1 MPWSIALGRALALM
15 PVFEP
20 ASATDAVFASSYVLY
35 SSCSYLNHTAKN
47 ILIGTAGA
55 AGLFL
60 ASAATANADTAH
72 KVAKNDTVWDLSQ
85 KYGVSVE
92 SIETLNKIDQNSHLI
107 VTGQTLQIPAKN
119 DARQQEDK
127 TTEATHEVSVKNG
140 DSLWSIAQ
148 AENTTVDKLRSLNG
162 LAADEN
168 LIYPGQ
174 TLKVSGAAQAA
185 AQTQT
190 TSADTQ
196 QASAQTQQSAQ
207 QTASADQTQQA
218 AATNTQTQQEAST
231 AANSEAS
238 QQQHVQVV
246 VSANHT
252 THTVVSGESLWSI
265 AQAYGVTVDSL
276 RQSNNLGATLVAGTT
291 LTINDPTKTPAQQQT
306 QAAQQQTQAAQAEA
320 SAQTQQATPSSNN
333 AQQQQT
339 QQQTQ
344 QQAQPSSSS
353 SQQQSAPAQQQAQTT
368 QAPAASSSISGS
380 AVAAYAQQFIGVPY
394 VSGGK
399 TPSGF
404 DCSGF
409 THYVYAH
416 FGKEIGGWTVPQ
428 ESAGTQISV
437 SQAQV
442 GDLLFWGARGNTYHV
457 AIYLGGGQYIAAPEP
472 GQSVKIG
479 NISYFQPSFAVHV
492 N

>member
-1 MPWSIALGRALALM
+1 M

-127 TTEATHEVSVKNG
+127 TTEATHEVSVKDG

-162 LAADEN
+162 LATDEN

-218 AATNTQTQQEAST
+218 AATNAQTQQEAST

-368 QAPAASSSISGS
+368 QAPVASSSISGS

>member
-1 MPWSIALGRALALM
+1 M

-218 AATNTQTQQEAST
+218 TATNAQTQQEAST

-306 QAAQQQTQAAQAEA
+306 QAAQQQTQAAQAPVA
-320 SAQTQQATPSSNN
+320 
-333 AQQQQT
+333 
-339 QQQTQ
+339 
-344 QQAQPSSSS
+344 SSSS
-353 SQQQSAPAQQQAQTT
+353 
-368 QAPAASSSISGS
+368 SGS

-428 ESAGTQISV
+428 ESAGTQTKR
-437 SQAQV
+437 QNRQYQ
-442 GDLLFWGARGNTYHV
+442 LLPTFICCSRKLSNDSKR
-457 AIYLGGGQYIAAPEP
+457 LRRM
-472 GQSVKIG
+472 
-479 NISYFQPSFAVHV
+479 
-492 N
+492 

>member
-1 MPWSIALGRALALM
+1 MFYIA
-15 PVFEP
+15 V
-20 ASATDAVFASSYVLY
+20 VVI
-35 SSCSYLNHTAKN
+35 LNHTAKN

-72 KVAKNDTVWDLSQ
+72 KVVKNDTVWDLSQ
-85 KYGVSVE
+85 KYGVSIE

-127 TTEATHEVSVKNG
+127 TTEATHEVSVKDG
-140 DSLWSIAQ
+140 DSLWTIAQ
-148 AENTTVDKLRSLNG
+148 AENTTVDKLRSLNN
-162 LAADEN
+162 LKADEN

-174 TLKVSGAAQAA
+174 TLKVPGAAQAA

-196 QASAQTQQSAQ
+196 QASAQTQQPAQ
-207 QTASADQTQQA
+207 QTAAADQTQQA
-218 AATNTQTQQEAST
+218 AATNAQTQQEAST

-238 QQQHVQVV
+238 QQQQVQVV

-291 LTINDPTKTPAQQQT
+291 LTINDPTKNPAQQQT
-306 QAAQQQTQAAQAEA
+306 KAAQQQNQAAQAEA
-320 SAQTQQATPSSNN
+320 STQTQQATQSSNN
-333 AQQQQT
+333 AQ

-353 SQQQSAPAQQQAQTT
+353 SQQQSAPAQQQATPT
-368 QAPAASSSISGS
+368 PAASSSISGS

-457 AIYLGGGQYIAAPEP
+457 AIYLGGGQYITAPEP

-479 NISYFQPSFAVHV
+479 NIRYFQPSFAVHV

>member
-1 MPWSIALGRALALM
+1 M
-15 PVFEP
+15 PVFKP
-20 ASATDAVFASSYVLY
+20 ASAADAVFASSYVLY

-72 KVAKNDTVWDLSQ
+72 KVVKNDTVWDLSQ
-85 KYGVSVE
+85 KYGVSIE

-119 DARQQEDK
+119 DAGQQEDK
-127 TTEATHEVSVKNG
+127 TTEATHEVSVKGG
-140 DSLWSIAQ
+140 DSLWTIAQ

-162 LAADEN
+162 LASDET

-174 TLKVSGAAQAA
+174 TLKVSGAAQATS
-185 AQTQT
+185 QPQ

-196 QASAQTQQSAQ
+196 QASAQTQTQQSAQ
-207 QTASADQTQQA
+207 QTASSDQS
-218 AATNTQTQQEAST
+218 QQEAST
-231 AANSEAS
+231 NAQTQQADTQQTSSAAASSEAS
-238 QQQHVQVV
+238 QQQQVQVV

-265 AQAYGVTVDSL
+265 AQDYGVTVDSL

-291 LTINDPTKTPAQQQT
+291 LTINDPTKTPAQQQ
-306 QAAQQQTQAAQAEA
+306 QQTQTTQAEA
-320 SAQTQQATPSSNN
+320 STQTQQASQSNNN
-333 AQQQQT
+333 AQ

-344 QQAQPSSSS
+344 QQAQPSSSG
-353 SQQQSAPAQQQAQTT
+353 SQQQSAPAQQQASQT
-368 QAPAASSSISGS
+368 PAASSSISGS

>member
-1 MPWSIALGRALALM
+1 M

-127 TTEATHEVSVKNG
+127 TTEATHEVSVKDG

-196 QASAQTQQSAQ
+196 QASA
-207 QTASADQTQQA
+207 DQTQQA
-218 AATNTQTQQEAST
+218 AATNAQTQQEAST

-238 QQQHVQVV
+238 QKQQVQVV

-306 QAAQQQTQAAQAEA
+306 QAAQQQTQATQEEA
-320 SAQTQQATPSSNN
+320 STQTQQATPSSNN
-333 AQQQQT
+333 AQ

-368 QAPAASSSISGS
+368 QAPVASSSISGS

-479 NISYFQPSFAVHV
+479 NICYFQPSFAVHV

>member
-1 MPWSIALGRALALM
+1 M
-15 PVFEP
+15 PVFKP
-20 ASATDAVFASSYVLY
+20 ASAADAVFASSYVLY

-72 KVAKNDTVWDLSQ
+72 KVVKNDTVWDLSQ
-85 KYGVSVE
+85 KYGVSIE

-119 DARQQEDK
+119 DAGQQEDK
-127 TTEATHEVSVKNG
+127 TTEATHEVSVKGG
-140 DSLWSIAQ
+140 DSLWTIAQ

-162 LAADEN
+162 LASDET

-174 TLKVSGAAQAA
+174 TLKVSGTAQATS
-185 AQTQT
+185 QPQ

-196 QASAQTQQSAQ
+196 QASAQTQTQQSAQ
-207 QTASADQTQQA
+207 QTVSSDQS
-218 AATNTQTQQEAST
+218 QQEAST
-231 AANSEAS
+231 NAQTQQADTQQTSSAAASSEAS
-238 QQQHVQVV
+238 QQQQVQVV

-265 AQAYGVTVDSL
+265 AQDYGVTVDSL

-291 LTINDPTKTPAQQQT
+291 LTINDPTKTPAQQQ
-306 QAAQQQTQAAQAEA
+306 QQTQTTQAEA
-320 SAQTQQATPSSNN
+320 STQTQQASQSNNN
-333 AQQQQT
+333 AQQK
-339 QQQTQ
+339 QTQ

-353 SQQQSAPAQQQAQTT
+353 SQQQSAPAQQQASQT
-368 QAPAASSSISGS
+368 PAASSSISGS

>member
-1 MPWSIALGRALALM
+1 MHHPMFYIA
-15 PVFEP
+15 V
-20 ASATDAVFASSYVLY
+20 VVI
-35 SSCSYLNHTAKN
+35 LNHTAKN

-72 KVAKNDTVWDLSQ
+72 KVVKNDTVWDLSQ
-85 KYGVSVE
+85 KYGVSIE

-119 DARQQEDK
+119 DAKQQEDK
-127 TTEATHEVSVKNG
+127 TTEATHEVSVKDG
-140 DSLWSIAQ
+140 DSLWTIAQ
-148 AENTTVDKLRSLNG
+148 AENTTVDKLRSLNN
-162 LAADEN
+162 LKADEN

-174 TLKVSGAAQAA
+174 TLKVPGAAQAA

-190 TSADTQ
+190 TSTDTQ
-196 QASAQTQQSAQ
+196 QASAQTQQPAQ
-207 QTASADQTQQA
+207 QNASADQTQQA
-218 AATNTQTQQEAST
+218 AATNAQTQQEAST

-238 QQQHVQVV
+238 QQQQVQVV

-291 LTINDPTKTPAQQQT
+291 LTINDPTKNPAQQQT
-306 QAAQQQTQAAQAEA
+306 QAAQQQKQAAQAEA
-320 SAQTQQATPSSNN
+320 STQTQQATQSSNN
-333 AQQQQT
+333 AQ

-353 SQQQSAPAQQQAQTT
+353 SQQQSAPAQQQATPT
-368 QAPAASSSISGS
+368 PAASSSISGS

-457 AIYLGGGQYIAAPEP
+457 AIYLGGGQYITAPEP

-479 NISYFQPSFAVHV
+479 NIRYFQPSFAVHV

>member
-1 MPWSIALGRALALM
+1 MFYIA
-15 PVFEP
+15 V
-20 ASATDAVFASSYVLY
+20 VVI
-35 SSCSYLNHTAKN
+35 LNHTAKN

-72 KVAKNDTVWDLSQ
+72 KVVKNDTVWDLSQ
-85 KYGVSVE
+85 KYGVSIE

-127 TTEATHEVSVKNG
+127 TTEATHEVSVKDG
-140 DSLWSIAQ
+140 DSLWTIAQ
-148 AENTTVDKLRSLNG
+148 AENTTVDKLRSLNN
-162 LAADEN
+162 LKADEN

-174 TLKVSGAAQAA
+174 TLKVPGAAQAA

-190 TSADTQ
+190 TSTDTQ
-196 QASAQTQQSAQ
+196 QASAQTQQPAQ
-207 QTASADQTQQA
+207 QNASADQTQQA
-218 AATNTQTQQEAST
+218 AATNAQTQQEAST

-238 QQQHVQVV
+238 QQQQVQVV

-291 LTINDPTKTPAQQQT
+291 LTINDPTKNPAQQQT
-306 QAAQQQTQAAQAEA
+306 QAAQQQKQAAQAEA
-320 SAQTQQATPSSNN
+320 STQTQQATQSSNN
-333 AQQQQT
+333 AQ

-353 SQQQSAPAQQQAQTT
+353 SQQQFAPAQQQATPT
-368 QAPAASSSISGS
+368 PAASSSISGS

-457 AIYLGGGQYIAAPEP
+457 AIYLGGGQYITAPEP

-479 NISYFQPSFAVHV
+479 NIRYFQPSFAVHV

>member
-1 MPWSIALGRALALM
+1 MFYIA
-15 PVFEP
+15 V
-20 ASATDAVFASSYVLY
+20 VVI
-35 SSCSYLNHTAKN
+35 LNHTAKN

-72 KVAKNDTVWDLSQ
+72 KVVKNDTVWDLSQ
-85 KYGVSVE
+85 KYGVSIE

-127 TTEATHEVSVKNG
+127 TTEATHEVSVKDG
-140 DSLWSIAQ
+140 DSLWTIAQ
-148 AENTTVDKLRSLNG
+148 AENTTVDKLRSLNN
-162 LAADEN
+162 LKADEN

-174 TLKVSGAAQAA
+174 TLKVPGAAQAA

-196 QASAQTQQSAQ
+196 QASAQTQQPAQ

-218 AATNTQTQQEAST
+218 AATNAQTQQEAST

-238 QQQHVQVV
+238 QQQQVQVV

-291 LTINDPTKTPAQQQT
+291 LTINDPTKNPAQQQT
-306 QAAQQQTQAAQAEA
+306 QAAQQQKQAAQAEA
-320 SAQTQQATPSSNN
+320 STQTQQATQSSNN
-333 AQQQQT
+333 AQ

-353 SQQQSAPAQQQAQTT
+353 SQQQSAPAQQQATPT
-368 QAPAASSSISGS
+368 PAASSSISGS

-457 AIYLGGGQYIAAPEP
+457 AIYLGGGQYITAPEP

-479 NISYFQPSFAVHV
+479 NIRYFQPSFAVHV

>member
-1 MPWSIALGRALALM
+1 M
-15 PVFEP
+15 
-20 ASATDAVFASSYVLY
+20 
-35 SSCSYLNHTAKN
+35 NHKAKN

-72 KVAKNDTVWDLSQ
+72 KVVKNDTVWDLSQ

-119 DARQQEDK
+119 DAKQQANK

-140 DSLWSIAQ
+140 DSLWTIAQ
-148 AENTTVDKLRSLNG
+148 AENTTVDKLRSLNN
-162 LAADEN
+162 LKADEN

-174 TLKVSGAAQAA
+174 TLKVSGAAQVA

-190 TSADTQ
+190 TSANTQQAATQTQ
-196 QASAQTQQSAQ
+196 QASAQTQQAAQ
-207 QTASADQTQQA
+207 QNAAADPAQQA
-218 AATNTQTQQEAST
+218 AATNVQTQQEASNT
-231 AANSEAS
+231 ANSEAS
-238 QQQHVQVV
+238 QQQKVKVV

-306 QAAQQQTQAAQAEA
+306 QAAQQQTQTVQATD
-320 SAQTQQATPSSNN
+320 SAQTQQATQSSNN
-333 AQQQQT
+333 AQQTQQT
-339 QQQTQ
+339 QQP
-344 QQAQPSSSS
+344 AQ
-353 SQQQSAPAQQQAQTT
+353 QQQSAPV
-368 QAPAASSSISGS
+368 ASSSISGS
-380 AVAAYAQQFIGVPY
+380 AVAAYAKRFSGVPY
-394 VSGGK
+394 VYGGK

-409 THYVYAH
+409 TSYVYAH
-416 FGKEIGGWTVPQ
+416 FGKNIGGWTVPQ

-437 SQAQV
+437 SQAQP

-479 NISYFQPSFAVHV
+479 NICYFQPSFAVHV

>member
-1 MPWSIALGRALALM
+1 M

-127 TTEATHEVSVKNG
+127 TTEATHEVSVKDG

-190 TSADTQ
+190 ASADTQ

-218 AATNTQTQQEAST
+218 AATNAQTQQEAST
-231 AANSEAS
+231 AANSETS
-238 QQQHVQVV
+238 QKQQVQVV

-306 QAAQQQTQAAQAEA
+306 QAAQQQTQ
-320 SAQTQQATPSSNN
+320 
-333 AQQQQT
+333 
-339 QQQTQ
+339 QTQ

-368 QAPAASSSISGS
+368 QAPVASSSISGS

-479 NISYFQPSFAVHV
+479 NICYFQPSFAVHV

>member
-1 MPWSIALGRALALM
+1 MFYIA
-15 PVFEP
+15 V
-20 ASATDAVFASSYVLY
+20 VVI
-35 SSCSYLNHTAKN
+35 LNHTAKN
-47 ILIGTAGA
+47 ILIGAAGA

-72 KVAKNDTVWDLSQ
+72 KVVKSDTVWDLSQ
-85 KYGVSVE
+85 KYGVSVK

-127 TTEATHEVSVKNG
+127 TTEATHEVSVKDG
-140 DSLWSIAQ
+140 DSLWLIAQ
-148 AENTTVDKLRSLNG
+148 AENTTVDKLRSLNN
-162 LAADEN
+162 LKADEN

-174 TLKVSGAAQAA
+174 TLKVPGAAQAA
-185 AQTQT
+185 AQTQM

-196 QASAQTQQSAQ
+196 QASAQTQQPAQ
-207 QTASADQTQQA
+207 QNTSADQTQQA
-218 AATNTQTQQEAST
+218 AATNAQTQQESST

-238 QQQHVQVV
+238 QQQKVQVV

-306 QAAQQQTQAAQAEA
+306 QAAQQQTQAAQQQTQAAQTEA
-320 SAQTQQATPSSNN
+320 STQTQQTTQSSNN

-339 QQQTQ
+339 QQQS
-344 QQAQPSSSS
+344 QPSSSS
-353 SQQQSAPAQQQAQTT
+353 SQQQSAPAQQQAT

-479 NISYFQPSFAVHV
+479 NIRYFQPSFAVHV

>member
-1 MPWSIALGRALALM
+1 M

-20 ASATDAVFASSYVLY
+20 VSATDAVFASSYVLY

-127 TTEATHEVSVKNG
+127 TTEATHEVSVKDG

-218 AATNTQTQQEAST
+218 TATNVQTQQEAST
-231 AANSEAS
+231 AANSETS
-238 QQQHVQVV
+238 QKQQVQVV

-291 LTINDPTKTPAQQQT
+291 LTINDPTKTPSQQQT
-306 QAAQQQTQAAQAEA
+306 QA
-320 SAQTQQATPSSNN
+320 
-333 AQQQQT
+333 
-339 QQQTQ
+339 
-344 QQAQPSSSS
+344 
-353 SQQQSAPAQQQAQTT
+353 AQQQAQTT
-368 QAPAASSSISGS
+368 QAPVASSSISGS

-479 NISYFQPSFAVHV
+479 NIRYFQPSFAVHV

>member
-1 MPWSIALGRALALM
+1 MFYIA
-15 PVFEP
+15 V
-20 ASATDAVFASSYVLY
+20 VVI
-35 SSCSYLNHTAKN
+35 LNHTAKN
-47 ILIGTAGA
+47 ILIGAAGA

-72 KVAKNDTVWDLSQ
+72 KVVKNDTVWDLSQ
-85 KYGVSVE
+85 KYGVSVK

-127 TTEATHEVSVKNG
+127 TTEATHEVSVKDG
-140 DSLWSIAQ
+140 DSLWLIAQ
-148 AENTTVDKLRSLNG
+148 AENTTVDKLRSLNN
-162 LAADEN
+162 LKADEH

-174 TLKVSGAAQAA
+174 TLKVPGAAQAA
-185 AQTQT
+185 AQTQM

-196 QASAQTQQSAQ
+196 QASAQTQQPAQ

-218 AATNTQTQQEAST
+218 AATNAQTQQAAATNAQTQQEAS
-231 AANSEAS
+231 
-238 QQQHVQVV
+238 QQQKVQVV

-320 SAQTQQATPSSNN
+320 STQTQQTTQSSNN

-339 QQQTQ
+339 QQQS
-344 QQAQPSSSS
+344 QPSSSS
-353 SQQQSAPAQQQAQTT
+353 SQQQSAPAQQQAT

-479 NISYFQPSFAVHV
+479 NIRYFQPSFAVHV

>member
-1 MPWSIALGRALALM
+1 M

-20 ASATDAVFASSYVLY
+20 VSATDAVFASSYVLY

-127 TTEATHEVSVKNG
+127 TTEATHEVSVKDG

-190 TSADTQ
+190 ASADTQ

-218 AATNTQTQQEAST
+218 ATTNVQAQQEAST
-231 AANSEAS
+231 AANSETS
-238 QQQHVQVV
+238 QKQQVQVV

-306 QAAQQQTQAAQAEA
+306 QAAQQQTQATQAEA

-368 QAPAASSSISGS
+368 QAPVASSSISGS

-479 NISYFQPSFAVHV
+479 NIRYFQPSFAVHV

>member
-1 MPWSIALGRALALM
+1 MFYIA
-15 PVFEP
+15 V
-20 ASATDAVFASSYVLY
+20 VVI
-35 SSCSYLNHTAKN
+35 LNHTAKN

-72 KVAKNDTVWDLSQ
+72 KVVKNDTVWDLSQ
-85 KYGVSVE
+85 KYGVSIE

-127 TTEATHEVSVKNG
+127 TTEATHEVSVKDG
-140 DSLWSIAQ
+140 DSLWTIAQ
-148 AENTTVDKLRSLNG
+148 AENTTVDKLRSLNN
-162 LAADEN
+162 LKADEN

-174 TLKVSGAAQAA
+174 TLKVPGAAQAA
-185 AQTQT
+185 ARTQT

-196 QASAQTQQSAQ
+196 QASAQTQQPAQ
-207 QTASADQTQQA
+207 QNASADQTQQA
-218 AATNTQTQQEAST
+218 AATNAQTQQEAST

-238 QQQHVQVV
+238 QQQQVQVV

-291 LTINDPTKTPAQQQT
+291 LTINDPTKNPAQQQT
-306 QAAQQQTQAAQAEA
+306 QAAQQQKQAAQAEA
-320 SAQTQQATPSSNN
+320 STQTQQATQSSNN
-333 AQQQQT
+333 AQ

-353 SQQQSAPAQQQAQTT
+353 SQQQSAPAQQQATPT
-368 QAPAASSSISGS
+368 PAASSSISGS

-457 AIYLGGGQYIAAPEP
+457 AIYLGGGQYITAPEP

-479 NISYFQPSFAVHV
+479 NIRYFQPSFAVHV

>member
-1 MPWSIALGRALALM
+1 M
-15 PVFEP
+15 
-20 ASATDAVFASSYVLY
+20 
-35 SSCSYLNHTAKN
+35 NHTAKN

-72 KVAKNDTVWDLSQ
+72 KVVKNDTVWDLSQ
-85 KYGVSVE
+85 KYGVSVK

-127 TTEATHEVSVKNG
+127 TTEATHEVSVKDG
-140 DSLWSIAQ
+140 DSLWLIAQ
-148 AENTTVDKLRSLNG
+148 AENTTVDKLRSLNN
-162 LAADEN
+162 LKADEN

-174 TLKVSGAAQAA
+174 TLKVPGAAQAA
-185 AQTQT
+185 AQTQM

-196 QASAQTQQSAQ
+196 QASAQTQQPAQ

-218 AATNTQTQQEAST
+218 AATNAQTQQAAATNAQTQQEAS
-231 AANSEAS
+231 
-238 QQQHVQVV
+238 QQQKVQVV

-320 SAQTQQATPSSNN
+320 STQTQQTTQSSNN

-339 QQQTQ
+339 QQQS
-344 QQAQPSSSS
+344 QPSSSS
-353 SQQQSAPAQQQAQTT
+353 SQQQSAPAQQQATQT
-368 QAPAASSSISGS
+368 PAASSSISGS

-479 NISYFQPSFAVHV
+479 NIRYFQPSFAVHV

>member
-1 MPWSIALGRALALM
+1 M
-15 PVFEP
+15 PVFDP

-72 KVAKNDTVWDLSQ
+72 KVVKNDTVWDLSQ

-119 DARQQEDK
+119 NAEKQENK

-140 DSLWSIAQ
+140 DSLWTIAQ

-162 LAADEN
+162 LAADETM
-168 LIYPGQ
+168 IHPGQ
-174 TLKVSGAAQAA
+174 TLKVSGIAQVTS
-185 AQTQT
+185 QSQ

-196 QASAQTQQSAQ
+196 QTSAQTQQAAQ
-207 QTASADQTQQA
+207 QTASANQSQQEASTNAQTQQA
-218 AATNTQTQQEAST
+218 DTQQASST

-238 QQQHVQVV
+238 QQKVQVV

-265 AQAYGVTVDSL
+265 AQDYGVTVDSL
-276 RQSNNLGATLVAGTT
+276 RQANNLGATLVAGTT
-291 LTINDPTKTPAQQQT
+291 LTINDPTKTPAQQQQTQTT
-306 QAAQQQTQAAQAEA
+306 QADA
-320 SAQTQQATPSSNN
+320 SAQSHQASQSSNN
-333 AQQQQT
+333 AQQQQ
-339 QQQTQ
+339 
-344 QQAQPSSSS
+344 QAQQPAQQSSSS
-353 SQQQSAPAQQQAQTT
+353 SQQQSATVQQQTT
-368 QAPAASSSISGS
+368 QTPAASSSISGS
-380 AVAAYAQQFIGVPY
+380 AIAAYAQQFIGVPY
-394 VSGGK
+394 VPGGK

-479 NISYFQPSFAVHV
+479 NIRYFQPSFAVHV

>member
-1 MPWSIALGRALALM
+1 M

-55 AGLFL
+55 TGLFL

-127 TTEATHEVSVKNG
+127 TTEATHEVSVKDG

-190 TSADTQ
+190 TSANTQ

-291 LTINDPTKTPAQQQT
+291 LTINDPAKTPAQQQT
-306 QAAQQQTQAAQAEA
+306 QAAQQQTQATQAEA
-320 SAQTQQATPSSNN
+320 SAQTQQATQSSNN

-368 QAPAASSSISGS
+368 QAPVASSSISGS

>member
-1 MPWSIALGRALALM
+1 M
-15 PVFEP
+15 
-20 ASATDAVFASSYVLY
+20 
-35 SSCSYLNHTAKN
+35 NHTAKN

-72 KVAKNDTVWDLSQ
+72 KVVKNDTVWDLSQ

-92 SIETLNKIDQNSHLI
+92 SIEMLNKIDQNSHLI

-127 TTEATHEVSVKNG
+127 TTEATHEVSVKDG

-148 AENTTVDKLRSLNG
+148 AENTTVDKLRSLNN
-162 LAADEN
+162 LKADEN

-174 TLKVSGAAQAA
+174 TLKVPGAAQAA
-185 AQTQT
+185 AQTQMT
-190 TSADTQ
+190 YADTQ

-218 AATNTQTQQEAST
+218 AATNAQTQQEAS
-231 AANSEAS
+231 
-238 QQQHVQVV
+238 QQQKVQVV

-320 SAQTQQATPSSNN
+320 STQTQQTTQSSNN

-339 QQQTQ
+339 QQQS
-344 QQAQPSSSS
+344 QPSSSS
-353 SQQQSAPAQQQAQTT
+353 SQQQSAPAQQQATQT
-368 QAPAASSSISGS
+368 PAASSSISGS

-479 NISYFQPSFAVHV
+479 NIRYFQPSFAVHV

>member
-1 MPWSIALGRALALM
+1 MQFLHHPMFYIA
-15 PVFEP
+15 V
-20 ASATDAVFASSYVLY
+20 VVI
-35 SSCSYLNHTAKN
+35 LNHTAKN

-72 KVAKNDTVWDLSQ
+72 KVVKNDTVWDLSQ
-85 KYGVSVE
+85 KYGVSIE

-127 TTEATHEVSVKNG
+127 TTEATHEVSVKDG
-140 DSLWSIAQ
+140 DSLWTIAQ
-148 AENTTVDKLRSLNG
+148 AENTTVDKLRSLNN
-162 LAADEN
+162 LKADEN

-174 TLKVSGAAQAA
+174 TLKVPGAVQAA

-196 QASAQTQQSAQ
+196 QASAQTQQPAQ

-218 AATNTQTQQEAST
+218 AATNAQTQQEAST
-231 AANSEAS
+231 AANSKAS
-238 QQQHVQVV
+238 QQQQVQVV

-291 LTINDPTKTPAQQQT
+291 LTINDPTKNPAQQQT
-306 QAAQQQTQAAQAEA
+306 QAAQQQKQAAQAEA
-320 SAQTQQATPSSNN
+320 STQTQQATQSSNN
-333 AQQQQT
+333 AQ

-353 SQQQSAPAQQQAQTT
+353 SQQQSAPAQQQATPT
-368 QAPAASSSISGS
+368 PAASSSISGS

-457 AIYLGGGQYIAAPEP
+457 AIYLGGGQYITAPEP

-479 NISYFQPSFAVHV
+479 NIRYFQPSFAVHV

>member
-1 MPWSIALGRALALM
+1 M
-15 PVFEP
+15 PVFKP
-20 ASATDAVFASSYVLY
+20 ASAADAVFASSYVLY

-72 KVAKNDTVWDLSQ
+72 KVVKNDTVWDLSQ
-85 KYGVSVE
+85 KYGVSIE

-119 DARQQEDK
+119 DAGQQEDK
-127 TTEATHEVSVKNG
+127 KTEATHEVSVKDG
-140 DSLWSIAQ
+140 DSLWTIAQ

-162 LAADEN
+162 LASDET

-174 TLKVSGAAQAA
+174 TLKVSGAAQATS
-185 AQTQT
+185 QPQ

-196 QASAQTQQSAQ
+196 QASAQTQTQQSAQ
-207 QTASADQTQQA
+207 QTASADQS
-218 AATNTQTQQEAST
+218 QQEAST
-231 AANSEAS
+231 NAQTQQADTQQTSSAAASSEAS
-238 QQQHVQVV
+238 QQQQVQVV

-265 AQAYGVTVDSL
+265 AQDYGVTVDSL

-306 QAAQQQTQAAQAEA
+306 QAAQQQTQATQAEA
-320 SAQTQQATPSSNN
+320 STQTQQASQSNNN
-333 AQQQQT
+333 AQ

-353 SQQQSAPAQQQAQTT
+353 SQQQSAPAQQQATQT
-368 QAPAASSSISGS
+368 PAASSSISGS

-479 NISYFQPSFAVHV
+479 NIRYFQPSFAVHV

>member
-1 MPWSIALGRALALM
+1 MFYIA
-15 PVFEP
+15 V
-20 ASATDAVFASSYVLY
+20 VVI
-35 SSCSYLNHTAKN
+35 LNHTAKN

-72 KVAKNDTVWDLSQ
+72 KVVKNDTVWDLSQ
-85 KYGVSVE
+85 KYGVSIE

-127 TTEATHEVSVKNG
+127 TTEATHEVSVKDG
-140 DSLWSIAQ
+140 DSLWTIAQ
-148 AENTTVDKLRSLNG
+148 AENTTVDKLRSLNN
-162 LAADEN
+162 LKADEN

-174 TLKVSGAAQAA
+174 TLKVPGAAQAA

-196 QASAQTQQSAQ
+196 QTSAQTQQPAQ

-218 AATNTQTQQEAST
+218 AATNAQTQQEAST
-231 AANSEAS
+231 AANSKAS
-238 QQQHVQVV
+238 QQQQVQVV

-291 LTINDPTKTPAQQQT
+291 LTINDPTKNPAQQQT
-306 QAAQQQTQAAQAEA
+306 QAAQQQKQAAQAEA
-320 SAQTQQATPSSNN
+320 STQTQQATQSSNN
-333 AQQQQT
+333 AQ

-353 SQQQSAPAQQQAQTT
+353 SQQQSAPAQQQATPT
-368 QAPAASSSISGS
+368 PAASSSISGS

-457 AIYLGGGQYIAAPEP
+457 AIYLGGGQYITAPEP

-479 NISYFQPSFAVHV
+479 NIRYFQPSFAVHV

>member
-1 MPWSIALGRALALM
+1 MFYIA
-15 PVFEP
+15 V
-20 ASATDAVFASSYVLY
+20 VVI
-35 SSCSYLNHTAKN
+35 LNHTAKN

-72 KVAKNDTVWDLSQ
+72 KVVKNDTVWDLSQ
-85 KYGVSVE
+85 KYGVSIE

-119 DARQQEDK
+119 DAKQQEDK
-127 TTEATHEVSVKNG
+127 TTEATHEVSVKDG
-140 DSLWSIAQ
+140 DSLWTIAQ
-148 AENTTVDKLRSLNG
+148 AENTTVDKLRSLNN
-162 LAADEN
+162 LKADEN

-174 TLKVSGAAQAA
+174 TLKVPGAAQAA

-190 TSADTQ
+190 TSTDTQ
-196 QASAQTQQSAQ
+196 QASAQTQQPAQ
-207 QTASADQTQQA
+207 QNASADQTQQA
-218 AATNTQTQQEAST
+218 AATNAQTQQEAST

-238 QQQHVQVV
+238 QQQQVQVV

-291 LTINDPTKTPAQQQT
+291 LTINDPTKNPAQQQT
-306 QAAQQQTQAAQAEA
+306 QAAQQQKQAAQAEA
-320 SAQTQQATPSSNN
+320 STQTQQATPSSNN
-333 AQQQQT
+333 AQ

-353 SQQQSAPAQQQAQTT
+353 SQQQSAPAQQQATPT
-368 QAPAASSSISGS
+368 PAASSSISGS

-457 AIYLGGGQYIAAPEP
+457 AIYLGGGQYITAPEP

-479 NISYFQPSFAVHV
+479 NIRYFQPSFAVHV

>member
-1 MPWSIALGRALALM
+1 M

-127 TTEATHEVSVKNG
+127 TTEATHEVSVKDG

-320 SAQTQQATPSSNN
+320 SAQTQQ
-333 AQQQQT
+333 
-339 QQQTQ
+339 QTQ

-368 QAPAASSSISGS
+368 QAPVASSSISGS

>member
-1 MPWSIALGRALALM
+1 M
-15 PVFEP
+15 
-20 ASATDAVFASSYVLY
+20 
-35 SSCSYLNHTAKN
+35 NHTAKN

-127 TTEATHEVSVKNG
+127 TTEATHEVSVKDG

-190 TSADTQ
+190 ASADTQ

-207 QTASADQTQQA
+207 QTTSADQTQQRMLRLNKKLRLLL
-218 AATNTQTQQEAST
+218 TLKLLKSNKFKLSFLQTIRLIRSFPENLFGRS
-231 AANSEAS
+231 
-238 QQQHVQVV
+238 HKL
-246 VSANHT
+246 
-252 THTVVSGESLWSI
+252 TV
-265 AQAYGVTVDSL
+265 
-276 RQSNNLGATLVAGTT
+276 
-291 LTINDPTKTPAQQQT
+291 
-306 QAAQQQTQAAQAEA
+306 
-320 SAQTQQATPSSNN
+320 
-333 AQQQQT
+333 
-339 QQQTQ
+339 
-344 QQAQPSSSS
+344 
-353 SQQQSAPAQQQAQTT
+353 
-368 QAPAASSSISGS
+368 
-380 AVAAYAQQFIGVPY
+380 
-394 VSGGK
+394 
-399 TPSGF
+399 
-404 DCSGF
+404 
-409 THYVYAH
+409 
-416 FGKEIGGWTVPQ
+416 
-428 ESAGTQISV
+428 
-437 SQAQV
+437 
-442 GDLLFWGARGNTYHV
+442 
-457 AIYLGGGQYIAAPEP
+457 
-472 GQSVKIG
+472 
-479 NISYFQPSFAVHV
+479 
-492 N
+492 

>member
-1 MPWSIALGRALALM
+1 M

-368 QAPAASSSISGS
+368 QAPVASSSISGS

-457 AIYLGGGQYIAAPEP
+457 AIYLGGRQYIAAPEP

>member
-1 MPWSIALGRALALM
+1 MFYIA
-15 PVFEP
+15 V
-20 ASATDAVFASSYVLY
+20 VVI
-35 SSCSYLNHTAKN
+35 LNHTAKN

-72 KVAKNDTVWDLSQ
+72 KVVKNDTVWDLSQ

-127 TTEATHEVSVKNG
+127 TTEATHEVSIKDG

-148 AENTTVDKLRSLNG
+148 AENTTVDKLRSLNN
-162 LAADEN
+162 LKADEN

-174 TLKVSGAAQAA
+174 TLKVPGAAQAA
-185 AQTQT
+185 AQTQM

-196 QASAQTQQSAQ
+196 QASAQTQQPAQ
-207 QTASADQTQQA
+207 QTASADQTQQS
-218 AATNTQTQQEAST
+218 AATNAQTQQEAAT
-231 AANSEAS
+231 NAANSEAS
-238 QQQHVQVV
+238 QQQKVQVV

-320 SAQTQQATPSSNN
+320 STQTQQTTQSSNN
-333 AQQQQT
+333 AQ

-353 SQQQSAPAQQQAQTT
+353 SQQQSAPAQQQAT

-479 NISYFQPSFAVHV
+479 NIRYFQPSFAVHV

>member
-1 MPWSIALGRALALM
+1 MFYIA
-15 PVFEP
+15 V
-20 ASATDAVFASSYVLY
+20 VVI
-35 SSCSYLNHTAKN
+35 LNHTAKN

-72 KVAKNDTVWDLSQ
+72 KVVKNDTVWDLSQ

-127 TTEATHEVSVKNG
+127 TTEATHEVSIKDG

-148 AENTTVDKLRSLNG
+148 AENTTVDKLRSLNN
-162 LAADEN
+162 LKADEN

-174 TLKVSGAAQAA
+174 TLKVPGAAQAA
-185 AQTQT
+185 AQTQM

-196 QASAQTQQSAQ
+196 QASAQTQQPAQ

-218 AATNTQTQQEAST
+218 AATNAQTQQAAATNAQTQQEAS
-231 AANSEAS
+231 
-238 QQQHVQVV
+238 QQQKVQVV

-320 SAQTQQATPSSNN
+320 STQTQQTTQSSNN

-339 QQQTQ
+339 QQQS
-344 QQAQPSSSS
+344 QPSSSS
-353 SQQQSAPAQQQAQTT
+353 SQQQSAPAQQQATQT
-368 QAPAASSSISGS
+368 PAASSSISGS

-479 NISYFQPSFAVHV
+479 NIRYFQPSFAVHV

>member
-1 MPWSIALGRALALM
+1 M

-127 TTEATHEVSVKNG
+127 TTEATHEVSVKDG

-190 TSADTQ
+190 ASADTQ

-218 AATNTQTQQEAST
+218 TATNVQTQQEAST
-231 AANSEAS
+231 AANSETS
-238 QQQHVQVV
+238 QKQQVQVV

-306 QAAQQQTQAAQAEA
+306 QAAQQQTQATQAEA
-320 SAQTQQATPSSNN
+320 SAQTQQATPSGNN

-339 QQQTQ
+339 QQQQTQ

-368 QAPAASSSISGS
+368 QAPVASSSISGS

-479 NISYFQPSFAVHV
+479 NIRYFQPSFAVHV

>member
-1 MPWSIALGRALALM
+1 M
-15 PVFEP
+15 
-20 ASATDAVFASSYVLY
+20 
-35 SSCSYLNHTAKN
+35 NHTAKN

-72 KVAKNDTVWDLSQ
+72 KVVKNDTVWDLSQ

-127 TTEATHEVSVKNG
+127 TTEATHEVSIKDG

-148 AENTTVDKLRSLNG
+148 AENTTVDKLRSLNN
-162 LAADEN
+162 LKADEN

-174 TLKVSGAAQAA
+174 TLKVPGAAQAA
-185 AQTQT
+185 AQTQM

-196 QASAQTQQSAQ
+196 QASAQTQQPAQ
-207 QTASADQTQQA
+207 QTASADQTQQS
-218 AATNTQTQQEAST
+218 AATNAQTQQEAAT
-231 AANSEAS
+231 NAANSEAS
-238 QQQHVQVV
+238 QQQKVQVV

-320 SAQTQQATPSSNN
+320 STQTQQTTQSSNN
-333 AQQQQT
+333 AQ

-353 SQQQSAPAQQQAQTT
+353 SQQQSAPAQQQAT

-479 NISYFQPSFAVHV
+479 NIRYFQPSFAVHV

>member
-1 MPWSIALGRALALM
+1 MFYIA
-15 PVFEP
+15 V
-20 ASATDAVFASSYVLY
+20 VVI
-35 SSCSYLNHTAKN
+35 LNHTAKN

-72 KVAKNDTVWDLSQ
+72 KVVKNDTVWDLSQ
-85 KYGVSVE
+85 KYGVSIE

-127 TTEATHEVSVKNG
+127 TTEATHEVSVKDG
-140 DSLWSIAQ
+140 DSLWTIAQ
-148 AENTTVDKLRSLNG
+148 AENTTVDKLRSLNN
-162 LAADEN
+162 LKADEN

-174 TLKVSGAAQAA
+174 TLKVPGAAQAA

-190 TSADTQ
+190 TSTDTQ
-196 QASAQTQQSAQ
+196 QASAQTQQPAQ
-207 QTASADQTQQA
+207 QNASADQTQQA
-218 AATNTQTQQEAST
+218 AATNAQTQQEAST

-238 QQQHVQVV
+238 QQQQVQVV

-291 LTINDPTKTPAQQQT
+291 LTINDPTKNPAQQQT
-306 QAAQQQTQAAQAEA
+306 QAAQQQKQAAQAEA
-320 SAQTQQATPSSNN
+320 STQTQQATQSSNN
-333 AQQQQT
+333 AQ

-353 SQQQSAPAQQQAQTT
+353 SQQQSAPAQQQATPT
-368 QAPAASSSISGS
+368 PAASSSISGS

-457 AIYLGGGQYIAAPEP
+457 AIYLGGGQYITAPEP

-479 NISYFQPSFAVHV
+479 NIRYFQPSFAVHV

>member
-1 MPWSIALGRALALM
+1 MRFISAL
-15 PVFEP
+15 
-20 ASATDAVFASSYVLY
+20 SYVLY
-35 SSCSYLNHTAKN
+35 ISCSYLNHKAKN

-72 KVAKNDTVWDLSQ
+72 KVVKNDTVWDLSQ

-119 DARQQEDK
+119 DAKQQANK

-140 DSLWSIAQ
+140 DSLWTIAQ
-148 AENTTVDKLRSLNG
+148 AENTTVDKLRSLNN
-162 LAADEN
+162 LKADET

-174 TLKVSGAAQAA
+174 TLKVSGTAQAA

-190 TSADTQ
+190 TSANTQQASAQTQTTSTDTQ
-196 QASAQTQQSAQ
+196 QASAQTQQAAQ
-207 QTASADQTQQA
+207 QNATADPAQQA
-218 AATNTQTQQEAST
+218 DATNVQTQQEASNT
-231 AANSEAS
+231 ENSEAS
-238 QQQHVQVV
+238 QQQKVQVV

-252 THTVVSGESLWSI
+252 THTVASGESLWSI

-306 QAAQQQTQAAQAEA
+306 QPAQQQTQTVQATD
-320 SAQTQQATPSSNN
+320 SAQTQQATQSSNN
-333 AQQQQT
+333 AQQTQQPQQPAQQT
-339 QQQTQ
+339 QQP
-344 QQAQPSSSS
+344 AQ
-353 SQQQSAPAQQQAQTT
+353 QQQSAPV
-368 QAPAASSSISGS
+368 ASSSISGS
-380 AVAAYAQQFIGVPY
+380 AVASYAQQFIGVPY
-394 VSGGK
+394 VYGGK

-409 THYVYAH
+409 TSYVYAH
-416 FGKEIGGWTVPQ
+416 FGKNIGGWTVPQ

-437 SQAQV
+437 SQAQP

>member
-1 MPWSIALGRALALM
+1 M

-127 TTEATHEVSVKNG
+127 TTEATHEVSVKDG

-168 LIYPGQ
+168 LIHPGQ

-368 QAPAASSSISGS
+368 QAPVASSSISGS

>member
-1 MPWSIALGRALALM
+1 M

-174 TLKVSGAAQAA
+174 TFKVSGAAQAA

-218 AATNTQTQQEAST
+218 AATNAQTQNAQTQQEAST

-320 SAQTQQATPSSNN
+320 SAQTQQATQSSNN

-368 QAPAASSSISGS
+368 QAPVASSSISGS

-442 GDLLFWGARGNTYHV
+442 GDLIFWGARGNTYHV

>member
-1 MPWSIALGRALALM
+1 M

-218 AATNTQTQQEAST
+218 TATNAQTQQEAST
-231 AANSEAS
+231 AVNSEAS

-320 SAQTQQATPSSNN
+320 SAQTQQAT
-333 AQQQQT
+333 Q
-339 QQQTQ
+339 
-344 QQAQPSSSS
+344 
-353 SQQQSAPAQQQAQTT
+353 SQQ
-368 QAPAASSSISGS
+368 
-380 AVAAYAQQFIGVPY
+380 
-394 VSGGK
+394 
-399 TPSGF
+399 
-404 DCSGF
+404 
-409 THYVYAH
+409 
-416 FGKEIGGWTVPQ
+416 
-428 ESAGTQISV
+428 
-437 SQAQV
+437 
-442 GDLLFWGARGNTYHV
+442 
-457 AIYLGGGQYIAAPEP
+457 
-472 GQSVKIG
+472 
-479 NISYFQPSFAVHV
+479 
-492 N
+492 

>member
-1 MPWSIALGRALALM
+1 M

-55 AGLFL
+55 AGLFF

-72 KVAKNDTVWDLSQ
+72 KVVKNDTVWDLSQ

-119 DARQQEDK
+119 DARQQEVK
-127 TTEATHEVSVKNG
+127 TTEATHEVSVKVG
-140 DSLWSIAQ
+140 DSLWTIAQ
-148 AENTTVDKLRSLNG
+148 SENTTVDKLRSLNG

-174 TLKVSGAAQAA
+174 TLKVSGAAQEA

-190 TSADTQ
+190 TSVDTQ

-218 AATNTQTQQEAST
+218 AATNAQTQQESST
-231 AANSEAS
+231 AENSEAS

-368 QAPAASSSISGS
+368 QAPVASSSISGS

-437 SQAQV
+437 NQAQV

-479 NISYFQPSFAVHV
+479 NIRYFQPSFAVHV